1 MAAPPFFVP
10 EYVRCRKMDASRQ
23 ILLVRGFTLIEL
35 MIVVAVIAVLA
46 AIALPAYNGYIQTS
60 KEAVLINNI
69 STIEIFQEDERL
81 RNGAYLT
88 VAADAAA
95 IEAAIDWVPEGDEP
109 GTTYV
114 IAAGPAGSYEVTAT
128 SPEGT
133 SVCLRLPD
141 GVRC

>member
-1 MAAPPFFVP
+1 MITTRMLTA
-10 EYVRCRKMDASRQ
+10 
-23 ILLVRGFTLIEL
+23 GFTLIEL
-35 MIVVAVIAVLA
+35 MVVVAVLA
-46 AIALPAYNGYIQTS
+46 IISAIALPAYTGYIQTS
-60 KEAVLINNI
+60 REAVLVNNI

-88 VAADAAA
+88 VAADVAA
-95 IEAAIDWVPEGDEP
+95 IEAAIGWEPEGDEP

-114 IAAGPAGSYEVTAT
+114 IAAGPGGSYEMTAT

-133 SVCLRLPD
+133 SVCMRLPD